1 MTLSALGIFSAAGAG
16 GGVSLSDYELIS
28 TSLITTNTSSV
39 TFSSLGD
46 YSSTYKHLQLRI
58 TGRVADNYGN
68 DGDAIR
74 IRFNADGGNN
84 YSYHALYGVNGGVNS
99 NASTSTTAIFV
110 NRLTDAGT
118 TANAFGAIVSDIL
131 DAFSSTKNKTVRTLG
146 SDVRYLFF
154 NSGAWLSTS
163 SITSIQ
169 LSPNT
174 SSNFAAGSRISLYG
188 LKG

>member
-16 GGVSLSDYELIS
+16 GVVAGSYELIS

-58 TGRVADNYGN
+58 TGRVAYNYGN
-68 DGDAIR
+68 DGDAIK
-74 IRFNADGGNN
+74 IRFNSDTGNN
-84 YSYHALYGVNGGVNS
+84 YSYHALYAVNTTVNS
-99 NASTSTTAIFV
+99 NASTSTNAVFV

-118 TANAFGAIVSDIL
+118 TANAFGAIVCDIL
-131 DAFSSTKNKTVRTLG
+131 DPFSSTKNKTVRSLG
-146 SDVRYLFF
+146 SDTRYLFF
-154 NSGAWLSTS
+154 NSAAWLNTS
-163 SITSIQ
+163 STTSIQ
-169 LSPNT
+169 LTPNT
-174 SSNFAAGSRISLYG
+174 SSNFASGSRFSLYG